1 MKEPKTTEKTY
12 VTTALPPLPS
22 AFTLFRSSLQALG
35 TNIWTFVLLFAI
47 PSIFLVAG
55 SILDYIGGGMHGTIP
70 ALFWIGVALMG
81 IGGLLT
87 ILAMP
92 ALMMTQIRS
101 AAGKLYEVDAALR
114 DGFHIFWRYL
124 GIMIALVVIF
134 AVSFALLIVPFF
146 FAIRRYLLAPYYLA
160 DHDCSIKEALRRSAA
175 DSQNFKGAIWGLIG
189 VQTLNGFVA
198 YLPLFGWAINASYYC
213 APAARYL
220 QIKEAAVALAEL
232 NKKFNR

>member
-1 MKEPKTTEKTY
+1 MKESKTTEKTY
-12 VTTALPPLPS
+12 VTTALPPLPG

-35 TNIWTFVLLFAI
+35 TNIWTFVLLFTI

-55 SILDYIGGGMHGTIP
+55 SILDYISGGIHGTIP
-70 ALFWIGVALMG
+70 ALFWIGVVLMG

-146 FAIRRYLLAPYYLA
+146 IAIRRYLLAPYYLA

-189 VQTLNGFVA
+189 VQTLNGFAA

>member
-22 AFTLFRSSLQALG
+22 AFTLFRSSLEALSA
-35 TNIWTFVLLFAI
+35 NIWTFVLLFAI

-55 SILDYIGGGMHGTIP
+55 SILDYISGGIHGATP
-70 ALFWIGVALMG
+70 ALFWVGAALMG

-101 AAGKLYEVDAALR
+101 ASGKLYEVDAALR
-114 DGFHIFWRYL
+114 DGFHIFWRYI
-124 GIMIALVVIF
+124 GMMIALLVIF
-134 AVSFALLIVPFF
+134 ALSFVLLIVPFF

-160 DHDCSIKEALRRSAA
+160 DRDCSIKEALRRSAA

-198 YLPLFGWAINASYYC
+198 YLPLLGWAVNASYYC

-220 QIKEAAVALAEL
+220 QIKEASVALAEL